1 MCLSLLLALIDPIL
15 SHARAYTYPYRIPD
29 YLQES
34 IHKFGVTS
42 HWIVSR
48 APKVFLNSVVVSFGA
63 TVATACLVPLLLP
76 LPVPSLTRNAAR
88 SLSLHSGF
96 HVMVGS
102 HWSATAR
109 SQPFSLPTASRA
121 RVFHRKTDLRGSKL
135 HSGAKR
141 LLVEGSVFDECLQS
155 FCCSLGRRKKGACVG
170 NMRA

>member
-102 HWSATAR
+102 QWCLVCHRQDRASLSLCRPLRARESFIERRTCATAIR
-109 SQPFSLPTASRA
+109 TVA
-121 RVFHRKTDLRGSKL
+121 RKGCWLR
-135 HSGAKR
+135 
-141 LLVEGSVFDECLQS
+141 D
-155 FCCSLGRRKKGACVG
+155 RR
-170 NMRA
+170 